1 MTIRTDLEI
10 RNGQVSAVRNDN
22 SKTDMREQLPA
33 VKLTDRLASTLWGQS
48 VRKDAGSHADD
59 PALRDFEHAHTLMSG
74 GAQKLAAQREAQNP
88 AQTQA
93 AHLQDVESS
102 YQSYLG
108 RSAQAMDKARANI
121 KSRIGSIDSEF
132 RQRAKFGDTGS
143 ASEIRQVVR
152 QMDDKQKAKFIA
164 NAIANEDGEV
174 LSAVLD
180 GHPSL
185 TGLSKEQIA
194 SQRARAMQQI
204 TPDLMKLERSLQKAD
219 EILFQTF
226 DEALGVG
233 DTLTAKDVRAR
244 FDAEA
249 QKATRARQ
257 EAQDSWGG

>member
-1 MTIRTDLEI
+1 MP
-10 RNGQVSAVRNDN
+10 NKS
-22 SKTDMREQLPA
+22 DMRETLPEA
-33 VKLTDRLASTLWGQS
+33 RLTDRLNSAKWGQS
-48 VRKDAGSHADD
+48 VREGAGPHADD
-59 PALRDFEHAHTLMSG
+59 PALQGFERAHTLMAS
-74 GAQKLAAQREAQNP
+74 GAQRLLAQREAQNP

-93 AHLQDVESS
+93 AHLQDLESS

-132 RQRAKFGDTGS
+132 RQRAKFSDNGAG
-143 ASEIRQVVR
+143 SEIRQVVR

-219 EILFQTF
+219 EVLFQTF

>member
-1 MTIRTDLEI
+1 MP
-10 RNGQVSAVRNDN
+10 NKS
-22 SKTDMREQLPA
+22 DMRETLPEA
-33 VKLTDRLASTLWGQS
+33 RLTDRLNSAKWGQS
-48 VRKDAGSHADD
+48 VREGAGPHADD
-59 PALRDFEHAHTLMSG
+59 PALQGVERAHTFMAS
-74 GAQKLAAQREAQNP
+74 GAQRLLAQREAQNP

-93 AHLQDVESS
+93 AHLQDLESS

-132 RQRAKFGDTGS
+132 RTRAKFSDTGAS
-143 ASEIRQVVR
+143 SEIRQVVR
-152 QMDDKQKAKFIA
+152 QMDDKQKAEFIA
-164 NAIANEDGEV
+164 NAISSEDGEA

-185 TGLSKEQIA
+185 SGLTKGQIDNHR
-194 SQRARAMQQI
+194 QRAMQKI
-204 TPDLMKLERSLQKAD
+204 TPDLMKLERSLQRAD
-219 EILFQTF
+219 EVLFQTF

-249 QKATRARQ
+249 QKARTARQ
-257 EAQDSWGG
+257 EAMDSWG

>member
-22 SKTDMREQLPA
+22 SKTDMREKLPE
-33 VKLTDRLASTLWGQS
+33 VKLTDRLGSTKWGES
-48 VRKDAGSHADD
+48 VRKDAGQHADD
-59 PALRDFEHAHTLMSG
+59 PALTSFEVAHTLMSG

-132 RQRAKFGDTGS
+132 RQRAKFSDTGS

-152 QMDDKQKAKFIA
+152 QMDDKQKAEFIA
-164 NAIANEDGEV
+164 NAISNEDGEA
-174 LSAVLD
+174 LGAILD

-185 TGLSKEQIA
+185 TGLSKGQIDNHR
-194 SQRARAMQQI
+194 QRAMQQL
-204 TPDLMKLERSLQKAD
+204 TPDLLKLERSLKKAD
-219 EILFQTF
+219 EVLFQTF

>member
-22 SKTDMREQLPA
+22 SKTDMREKLPE
-33 VKLTDRLASTLWGQS
+33 VKLTDRLASTKWGES
-48 VRKDAGSHADD
+48 VRKDAGQHADD
-59 PALRDFEHAHTLMSG
+59 PALTSFEVAHTLMAS
-74 GAQKLAAQREAQNP
+74 GAQKLVGLREAQNP
-88 AQTQA
+88 GMTQS
-93 AHLQDVESS
+93 AHLADVESQ
-102 YQSYLG
+102 YQTYLG
-108 RSAQAMDKARANI
+108 RSAQASDRARASI
-121 KSRIGSIDSEF
+121 KARIGSIDSEF
-132 RQRAKFGDTGS
+132 RQRAKFSDNGAG
-143 ASEIRQVVR
+143 SEIRAVVR
-152 QMDDKQKAKFIA
+152 GMSDQQRAEFIA
-164 NAIANEDGEV
+164 NAISNEDGEA
-174 LSAVLD
+174 LGAILD

-185 TGLSKEQIA
+185 SGLTKGQIDNHR
-194 SQRARAMQQI
+194 QRAMQQL
-204 TPDLMKLERSLQKAD
+204 TPDLLKLERSLKKAD

>member
-1 MTIRTDLEI
+1 MP
-10 RNGQVSAVRNDN
+10 NKS
-22 SKTDMREQLPA
+22 DMRETLPEA
-33 VKLTDRLASTLWGQS
+33 RLTDRLNSAKWGQS
-48 VRKDAGSHADD
+48 VREGAGPHADD
-59 PALRDFEHAHTLMSG
+59 PALQGFERAHTLMAS
-74 GAQKLAAQREAQNP
+74 GAQRLLAQREAQNP

-93 AHLQDVESS
+93 AHLQDLESS

-132 RQRAKFGDTGS
+132 RTRAKFSDTGAS
-143 ASEIRQVVR
+143 SEIRQVVR
-152 QMDDKQKAKFIA
+152 QMDDKQKAEFIA
-164 NAIANEDGEV
+164 NAISSEDGEA

-185 TGLSKEQIA
+185 TGLSKGQIDNHR
-194 SQRARAMQQI
+194 QRAMQQL
-204 TPDLMKLERSLQKAD
+204 TPDLLKLERSLKKAD

-233 DTLTAKDVRAR
+233 DSLTAKDLRAK
-244 FDAEA
+244 FNAEA
-249 QKATRARQ
+249 LAASKARQ

>member
-1 MTIRTDLEI
+1 MSIRTDLQI
-10 RNGQVSAVRNDN
+10 KDGAIHVRDN
-22 SKTDMREQLPA
+22 NRTDMREKLPE
-33 VKLTDRLASTLWGQS
+33 VKLTDRLASTKWGQS

-204 TPDLMKLERSLQKAD
+204 TPDLLALERSLKKAD

-226 DEALGVG
+226 DEALQAG
-233 DTLTAKDVRAR
+233 DSLTAKDVRAK
-244 FDAEA
+244 FNAEA
-249 QKATRARQ
+249 QAASKARQ
-257 EAQDSWGG
+257 AAQDSWGG

>member
-1 MTIRTDLEI
+1 MP
-10 RNGQVSAVRNDN
+10 NKS
-22 SKTDMREQLPA
+22 DMRETLPEA
-33 VKLTDRLASTLWGQS
+33 RLTDRLNSAKWGQS
-48 VRKDAGSHADD
+48 VREGAGPHADD
-59 PALRDFEHAHTLMSG
+59 PALQGFERAHTLMAS
-74 GAQKLAAQREAQNP
+74 GAQRLLAQREAQNP

-102 YQSYLG
+102 YHSYLG

-152 QMDDKQKAKFIA
+152 QMDDKQKAEFIA
-164 NAIANEDGEV
+164 NAISNKDGEA

-185 TGLSKEQIA
+185 SGLTKGQIDNHR
-194 SQRARAMQQI
+194 QRAMQQL
-204 TPDLMKLERSLQKAD
+204 TPDLLKLERSLQRAD
-219 EILFQTF
+219 EVLFQTF
-226 DEALGVG
+226 DEALGIG
-233 DTLTAKDVRAR
+233 DSLTAKDVRAK

-249 QKATRARQ
+249 QAASKARQ
-257 EAQDSWGG
+257 AAVDSWG